1 MAIATEQRVKRPRAA
16 KPRRRGRRTA
26 LAVLV
31 LALLA
36 AGGWAAGARLWP
48 GEHAELIVEKTRMAV
63 FIHDVVDRGE
73 VESSANVDVV
83 CEVQSQNAEGV
94 RIIQIVPEGKVV
106 EKGDFLVKLDDAKL
120 RTDRATQQIAV
131 NTAAA
136 ALAQAENE
144 LAANVIAKDEYEF
157 GTFKQD
163 EKKLES
169 ELFVAEENI
178 RRAENTLKFSAKMA
192 ARGYINQLK
201 LEADRFAVEKN
212 RKELEVAQVKLDVLR
227 EYTKAKTLKKHESDI
242 NTSKAKVQSERA
254 KHDIE
259 TDKLAQIESQLAKCE
274 IQAPIAGQ
282 VVYPELERWRGNGE
296 SAIRAGTRVRE
307 QQVIIRLPDPKKM
320 QVKAKISEA
329 RVDRVKPGMTVEIQ
343 LDALLGVKL
352 HGVVKTVNPYPSND
366 NWFLSNIKEYATFIE
381 IADAPPALRSGMS
394 AHVAIRVETIDSA
407 LQVPVQA
414 VVERGGKF
422 YCLLRD
428 AASKLLAREVLIGST
443 NDKFLVIREGLAE
456 GQEVVL
462 NPRAHLD
469 EVGLPAIDVE
479 APKLALKQQ
488 QASSP
493 QAETPATPGSVETA
507 ATAATVADP
516 PVADEQTAADE
527 RKGGKSSAKPGSDG
541 GPGL

>member
-1 MAIATEQRVKRPRAA
+1 LRTVKRPR
-16 KPRRRGRRTA
+16 RRRWARTA
-26 LAVLV
+26 FALSA
-31 LALLA
+31 LALLV
-36 AGGWAAGARLWP
+36 AGGWALGAKLWP
-48 GEHAELIVEKTRMAV
+48 SEQAELIVEQARLGV

-94 RIIQIVPEGKVV
+94 RIIQIVSEGTMVK
-106 EKGDFLVKLDDAKL
+106 KGDFLVKLDDAKL

-131 NTAAA
+131 NTTAA
-136 ALAQAENE
+136 ALATAENE
-144 LAANVIAKDEYEF
+144 LAANRIAKDEYEF
-157 GTFKQD
+157 GTFKQE

-178 RRAENTLKFSAKMA
+178 SRAKNTLKFSEKMA

-201 LEADRFAVEKN
+201 LEADRFAVQKN

-242 NTSKAKVQSERA
+242 NTSAAKVQSERA
-254 KHDIE
+254 KHEIE
-259 TDKLAQIESQLAKCE
+259 SDKLTQIESQLAKCE
-274 IQAPIAGQ
+274 IHAPIAGQ

-296 SAIRAGTRVRE
+296 SAIRPGTRVRE

-329 RVDRVKPGMTVEIQ
+329 RVDRVKPGMTVDIQ
-343 LDALLGVKL
+343 LDALQGLKL

-366 NWFLSNIKEYATFIE
+366 NWFMSNIKEYASFIE
-381 IADAPPALRSGMS
+381 ILDAPPALRPGMS
-394 AHVAIRVETIDSA
+394 AHVAIRVETIEQA

-428 AASKLLAREVLIGST
+428 AASKLSAREVLIGST
-443 NDKFLVIREGLAE
+443 NDKFLVIRDGLAE

-469 EVGLPAIDVE
+469 EVGLPAVDVE
-479 APKLALKQQ
+479 APKLASKENPAAGSDSQSQ
-488 QASSP
+488 NRQAGG
-493 QAETPATPGSVETA
+493 TPAPQSQTA
-507 ATAATVADP
+507 SPKNTAGEQAAK
-516 PVADEQTAADE
+516 EQTAADE
-527 RKGGKSSAKPGSDG
+527 RKGAKSSAQSGSDG